1 MSFFFTLTL
10 ILLGCICLRFLCKK
24 IHLPCLVGY
33 LAFGILLSILEEKF
47 STNSFHFLDSGI
59 TNISSYL
66 RKIAL
71 IIILIKAGLSLN
83 ISDLKKV
90 GRPAIL
96 MSFLPAVT
104 EMCAVG
110 IFAPLLFTSL
120 TYLDSFLL
128 GSVLGAV
135 SPAVVIPMMSKL
147 LDEKYGTKE
156 GIPQL
161 IIAGSSIDDIIMI
174 VFYQCFLSMEGGN
187 TVSYLTFLNIPSSIL
202 LGVGIGI
209 LFGFL
214 IVLLYKKIN
223 IDDTLV
229 LIIILA
235 LSFGFTVLEEVL
247 SSYIGFSSLLC
258 VISLCI
264 FIRFKIPEVAKR
276 LMLSCNKIWIVA
288 EMFLFVL
295 VGACIKI
302 DYATE
307 YFAMALL
314 LILISL
320 AFRSIAVRI
329 SLIRTHFSIKEKSF
343 TIFSYLPKATVQAAI
358 GGGLL
363 DLGNSLVKSGSPN
376 GERIVAVGIIVLS
389 VSVVAILITAPI
401 GAILM
406 NSTYKIM
413 LKKDE

>member
-1 MSFFFTLTL
+1 MTLT
-10 ILLGCICLRFLCKK
+10 
-24 IHLPCLVGY
+24 
-33 LAFGILLSILEEKF
+33 
-47 STNSFHFLDSGI
+47 
-59 TNISSYL
+59 
-66 RKIAL
+66 
-71 IIILIKAGLSLN
+71 
-83 ISDLKKV
+83 
-90 GRPAIL
+90 
-96 MSFLPAVT
+96 
-104 EMCAVG
+104 
-110 IFAPLLFTSL
+110 
-120 TYLDSFLL
+120 
-128 GSVLGAV
+128 
-135 SPAVVIPMMSKL
+135 
-147 LDEKYGTKE
+147 
-156 GIPQL
+156 
-161 IIAGSSIDDIIMI
+161 
-174 VFYQCFLSMEGGN
+174 
-187 TVSYLTFLNIPSSIL
+187 
-202 LGVGIGI
+202 
-209 LFGFL
+209 
-214 IVLLYKKIN
+214 YKKIN
-223 IDDTLV
+223 IDDTLI

-247 SSYIGFSSLLC
+247 SSYIGFSSLLG

-329 SLIRTHFSIKEKSF
+329 SLIGTHFSIKEKSF
-343 TIFSYLPKATVQAAI
+343 TIFSYLPKATVQAAV